1 MRGCADARSRQ
12 YRSYIAARDPGD
24 AAITTSAFA
33 ISYPVDVSV
42 RPIWCRP
49 AANIRISFEFNC
61 AADVFIFRRPFKPGV
76 SSCQRLCFNYSLF
89 SVPSAF
95 LAANY
100 FWVVALM
107 PTVSGRGIELLGDGD
122 RSSAQGG

>member
-1 MRGCADARSRQ
+1 VSSGGK
-12 YRSYIAARDPGD
+12 YPN
-24 AAITTSAFA
+24 IT
-33 ISYPVDVSV
+33 
-42 RPIWCRP
+42 
-49 AANIRISFEFNC
+49 
-61 AADVFIFRRPFKPGV
+61 DVFIFRRPFKPGV